1 MIKRLT
7 WFVGGA
13 VAGIA
18 GAGVAKKKVKAAAA
32 EFAPANVARKTTE
45 RVKDAVRE
53 GRRAMKAK
61 EAEMRARMDGRSGT
75 LADDLDAG
83 DTVLVDGRPVEAGQV
98 IVLKQVRDR
107 NEASGRPRR
116 RA

>member
-18 GAGVAKKKVKAAAA
+18 GAGAAKRKVRKAATH
-32 EFAPANVARKTTE
+32 FAPTNIVHGATE
-45 RVKDAVRE
+45 RVRDAFGE
-53 GRRAMKAK
+53 GRTA
-61 EAEMRARMDGRSGT
+61 MRAREAELRARLDGRATT
-75 LADDLDAG
+75 LADDLDDG
-83 DTVLVDGRPVEAGQV
+83 DEVLVDGRTVEPGQV

-107 NEASGRPRR
+107 RFDRRRR